1 MSAAAA
7 EAARLGPLDAWAMIA
22 LGCCRLIVRD
32 HAGALAELRAAVE
45 AEPCA
50 TLAHG
55 TLALALAFAGETE
68 EALAA
73 AAQARRINP
82 YEPRGVVALNAEGVA
97 CILSGRYAQGLA
109 AGNRLAALRP
119 GYPSGP
125 GIAAAIRGPR
135 RYRGAAA
142 IARLREILPGHTAEQ
157 ATRELPFASAEL
169 TSSYVAL
176 LRRAGARPVSD
187 LTAVRE

>member
-50 TLAHG
+50 TLGHG

-82 YEPRGVVALNAEGVA
+82 YDPRGVVALNAEGVA

-109 AGNRLAALRP
+109 AGNRLAALQP

-135 RYRGAAA
+135 RYRGGGYRPPARDSAGPHRRA
-142 IARLREILPGHTAEQ
+142 SDKRTPVRLRGTHVVLCSPPPASRSS
-157 ATRELPFASAEL
+157 TRE
-169 TSSYVAL
+169 
-176 LRRAGARPVSD
+176 
-187 LTAVRE
+187 